1 MFMREQDPKKTALDV
16 PIIKNEQDYEDF
28 RSYNMSIKLMESQKQ
43 IIGVQELEKTILDTA
58 P

>member
-1 MFMREQDPKKTALDV
+1 MREQDPQSEEVDI

-28 RSYNMSIKLMESQKQ
+28 RSYNMSIKMMESQKQ